1 MFFLGRVSIDRVLV
15 ARCNVAMLGHLRR
28 TSRLDVG
35 FALAFAGLAYLV
47 WALVAGASR
56 FLVQRLML
64 AQGVYQLGDA
74 DLPTATRLVKWIFV
88 DYGFGIDAAGLAW
101 LILSLV
107 LVFLSSRQTIS
118 DCWAWVSSMC
128 QGLVSALGAMAVGK
142 AVYAPHDILMAS
154 NGLPEGASL
163 GEKVSSLSLAIIIP
177 LAILAWV
184 TALVLLLTERAR
196 LNRHGPTLHD
206 GLRTQGYR

>member
-1 MFFLGRVSIDRVLV
+1 
-15 ARCNVAMLGHLRR
+15 MLGHLRR
-28 TSRLDVG
+28 TTRLDVG
-35 FALAFAGLAYLV
+35 LALAFTGLAYLV

-74 DLPTATRLVKWIFV
+74 DLPIGTRLVKWVFV
-88 DYGFGIDAAGLAW
+88 DYGFGIDAVGLAW
-101 LILSLV
+101 LILSLA
-107 LVFLSSRQTIS
+107 LVFYSSRQKIS
-118 DCWAWVSSMC
+118 DSWAWVSAMC

-142 AVYAPHDILMAS
+142 AVYAPHDIVMAS
-154 NGLPEGASL
+154 SGLPAGASL

-184 TALVLLLTERAR
+184 TVLVLLLTERAR
-196 LNRHGPTLHD
+196 LDRHGPTLHD